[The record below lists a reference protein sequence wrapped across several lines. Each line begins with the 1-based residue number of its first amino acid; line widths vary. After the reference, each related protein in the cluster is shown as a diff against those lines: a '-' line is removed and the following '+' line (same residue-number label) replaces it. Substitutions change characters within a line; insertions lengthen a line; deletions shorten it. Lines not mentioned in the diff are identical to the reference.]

1 MSESSG
7 NTPSSL
13 YKIELLRDDNWIP
26 WKIKIEAI
34 LDDRGLEGHIDGAN
48 IRKKSGENIHQQTMG
63 SLDSPG
69 QHWTALDS
77 TTVGTERVLSVKSWT
92 ALGQLW
98 DSSGTALDRLGT
110 VLDRPGTDLWHLVA
124 SVAHTKLYF
133 NSCSE
138 V

>member
-1 MSESSG
+1 
-7 NTPSSL
+7 L
-13 YKIELLRDDNWIP
+13 FD
-26 WKIKIEAI
+26 
-34 LDDRGLEGHIDGAN
+34 
-48 IRKKSGENIHQQTMG
+48 HQQTMG

-77 TTVGTERVLSVKSWT
+77 TTVGTEMVLSVKSWT
-92 ALGQLW
+92 DLGQIWDSSGTTLGQFWDRPGTDLGQLW

>member
-1 MSESSG
+1 MNLIIAKRHSHC
-7 NTPSSL
+7 
-13 YKIELLRDDNWIP
+13 DDP
-26 WKIKIEAI
+26 
-34 LDDRGLEGHIDGAN
+34 R
-48 IRKKSGENIHQQTMG
+48 HQQTMG

-77 TTVGTERVLSVKSWT
+77 TTVGTEMVLSVKSWT
-92 ALGQLW
+92 DLGQTWDSSGTTLGQFWDRPGTDLGQLWDRPGTDLGQLW